1 MSLSAIPFKDKVTS
15 SDRLTGSRY
24 HRSGREI
31 GTYVPILGRILLRPR
46 RRERPEMLTGWR
58 IIEAVQLAFCIREI
72 AEDFMVLLLH
82 LQSARQV

>member
-1 MSLSAIPFKDKVTS
+1 
-15 SDRLTGSRY
+15 
-24 HRSGREI
+24 
-31 GTYVPILGRILLRPR
+31 
-46 RRERPEMLTGWR
+46 MLTGWR